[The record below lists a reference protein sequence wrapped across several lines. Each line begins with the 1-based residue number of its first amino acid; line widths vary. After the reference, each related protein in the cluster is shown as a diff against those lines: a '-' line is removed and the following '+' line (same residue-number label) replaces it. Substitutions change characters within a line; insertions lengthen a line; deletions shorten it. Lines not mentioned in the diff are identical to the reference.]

1 MYKIQSILKQKNK
14 FYIKVENRLSQVLSY
29 VQMLA
34 CYNKENV
41 LEKRMYDRMD
51 KQRGMKYALPLAAVV
66 AVSSMM
72 LLNSNYTSVPTTNR
86 ILIAAGATLVTYILS
101 FILFGIKDKQFKIYQ
116 SLIFEIESS
125 LKSKNASVHKNER
138 GIFYGLNKSN
148 HPLYL
153 NQAIIEIAMPNIA
166 NKIMK
171 YP

>member
-1 MYKIQSILKQKNK
+1 
-14 FYIKVENRLSQVLSY
+14 
-29 VQMLA
+29 MLA

-101 FILFGIKDKQFKIYQ
+101 FILFGIKDK
-116 SLIFEIESS
+116 
-125 LKSKNASVHKNER
+125 
-138 GIFYGLNKSN
+138 
-148 HPLYL
+148 
-153 NQAIIEIAMPNIA
+153 
-166 NKIMK
+166 
-171 YP
+171 